1 MQVEVVQ
8 MSSSICIESQR
19 MGLFWGAVD
28 TSTEKIVVVIVRNEA
43 NYRSAHVWPPYAY
56 SLTYSK
62 TY

>member
-1 MQVEVVQ
+1 MQ

-28 TSTEKIVVVIVRNEA
+28 TATEKIVVVIVRNEA

-56 SLTYSK
+56 SLT
-62 TY
+62 